1 MCFLKLLL
9 VLVISERGSGRTSR
23 EEREREKVCDF
34 NNIYSTRCFASDQDR
49 VLKEPDVPLIQ
60 TEQ

>member
-1 MCFLKLLL
+1 MTLY
-9 VLVISERGSGRTSR
+9 G
-23 EEREREKVCDF
+23 
-34 NNIYSTRCFASDQDR
+34 TRCFASDQDR

>member
-1 MCFLKLLL
+1 MCFLKLLI
-9 VLVISERGSGRTSR
+9 VLIISERERGRTSR
-23 EEREREKVCDF
+23 EERESENKKCD
-34 NNIYSTRCFASDQDR
+34 NIYSTRCFASDQDR